1 MSQICFQ
8 ESAERPTDRRARR
21 EAASEAMA
29 RYASGDASSFND
41 VYRGIAPYLQKYL
54 LRQTRDRSLA
64 SDLLQQAL
72 LQIHATRSRFQPGAD
87 VFAWAITI
95 ARRVLIDDVRR
106 NRRRPEA
113 AWLESTDHPDRA
125 SAPDDTV
132 HARSLGILLQEH
144 LAGLPD
150 AQRVAFELLKVEGL
164 AIEEIAERLG
174 TTTNAAKLRAHRALV
189 ALRSVLASEMGNP
202 QA

>member
-1 MSQICFQ
+1 
-8 ESAERPTDRRARR
+8 
-21 EAASEAMA
+21 MA
-29 RYASGDASSFND
+29 RYATGDASSFND

-54 LRQTRDRSLA
+54 QRQTRDRVLA
-64 SDLLQQAL
+64 SDLLQQVL

-95 ARRVLIDDVRR
+95 ARRVLIDDIRR

-113 AWLESTDHPDRA
+113 LSVESADHPDRA
-125 SAPDDTV
+125 SAPDDAA
-132 HARSLGILLQEH
+132 HARSLGILLQSH

-164 AIEEIAERLG
+164 AVEQIAERLG

-189 ALRSVLASEMGNP
+189 SLRTVLASEMGN
-202 QA
+202 